1 MQAIRLPE
9 QTPEQL
15 QTLDELYRSTKDVG
29 LRTRAQM
36 VLLAAEKG
44 WSASVIAEVVRQEE
58 NTVRTWL
65 DRYIAEGIEGLKDK
79 PHAGAAPKITPS
91 DSAGLLQAVRQRPR
105 SLELALSTW
114 TMQRLA
120 DHMAQ
125 QTGIRL
131 SAEAVRQHLLKH
143 EIVLSRPQHK
153 ITSPDPEY
161 AVKKRRLR
169 TPEIS

>member
-15 QTLDELYRSTKDVG
+15 QSLDELYRTTKDVR

-65 DRYIAEGIEGLKDK
+65 DGYIAEGIEGLKDK
-79 PHAGAAPKITPS
+79 PHPGAAPKITPS

-105 SLELALSTW
+105 SLELALSSW

-120 DHMAQ
+120 DHRAQ

-131 SAEAVRQHLLKH
+131 SAEAVRQPLLKH